1 MIQPKVPFSLRLGG
15 GWPKPSAKHK
25 FVLSPNAVIECA
37 ARFCI
42 ALCLFVICAWSLHLP
57 PLAALIPDS
66 PPMVLDTA
74 LSLILAACGVLLV
87 NNHRLRLLPAIAV
100 ALLIIGLVNVA
111 SETPAISLHQLV
123 FSFSG
128 HLKMAKGTAVA
139 LLLLGVSLLV
149 LARSSNEFRRLQ
161 VAAFLGMVVGTI
173 ALLTLLER
181 PFDLRSAHSWET
193 FFYDISAPTALCLG
207 ALGISLVSF
216 LWEKLEKNPPQL
228 YFAASV
234 LSIVCLLLLFAGID
248 AAVWA
253 VSNSIIHARAE
264 LRGTNKQLQT
274 VDSFVEAI
282 RRSDSGQ
289 RGYVLT
295 GDSQYLKE
303 FEAGQRMFEN
313 VSGSGALIDRALAE
327 EVRSTFMLLRNIIQ
341 LEADGHHGEALL
353 DAQSLQAFRLM
364 EQVDLDTFR
373 IKEALRERR
382 QRKMD
387 ENGRSI
393 FLIQKTLLVT
403 YGLALSLALFGFR
416 VIRSE
421 SRRRSDIESALGK
434 KEAALAA
441 SNQELKDQTMKAEE
455 ASTTKSMFLASIS
468 HEIRTPMNAI
478 LGMSD
483 LLAES
488 QLDQEQRRYV
498 EVFRGAGNT
507 LLDLINSVLDLSKIE
522 AGHLELESA
531 VFDLEAVV
539 VRTLELLSAKAQ
551 AKKIRLIHRIAPNM
565 STRLVGDANRLQQ
578 VLLNL
583 VGNAVKFT
591 NSGEVVVH
599 VQNDPAIE
607 GSFEFKVSDT
617 GIGIS
622 QEQMGRVFN
631 DFSQADS
638 STTRQYGGTGLG
650 LGICRR
656 LVEAMSGH
664 LSVTSEVGQG
674 SVFRFTA
681 VFQPDVEQRLESR
694 DDLKDLHGLRILV
707 IDDHSTNRLIL
718 REMLS
723 SWGLISVE
731 VANARE
737 GIDEIRRAERD
748 QRPFAMV
755 LLDREM
761 PEIDGFAAIPL
772 IRSTDPAVPIVML
785 TSDTR
790 PGDSEKRRS
799 SGLAGFAVKPVTRGV
814 LLRLIGDALRPACPR
829 ERAMSATASSPAAVV
844 PTLPINILV
853 AEDSPDNRF
862 LLESYPRNG
871 PYIITVA
878 EDGAQAVEKFATGDF
893 DIVLMDMQMPVM
905 DGLAATR
912 AIRAFE
918 QLHDLAPT
926 PIVALTANAMSQH
939 ANESYSAGC
948 NAHVAKPISKRKLVE
963 TLHAYRKN
971 AVPVAVLMSDVIE
984 APEGLEEIVP
994 SYLSSR
1000 KGQIAI
1006 LLNFLAD
1013 SNFEEIRKIAHD
1025 LKGTGTSFGFP
1036 ELTRFGEQLQYS
1048 AMEANSLEVGRQL
1061 LQMRDYLGRV
1071 QIRTTLA
1078 AR

>member
-1 MIQPKVPFSLRLGG
+1 
-15 GWPKPSAKHK
+15 
-25 FVLSPNAVIECA
+25 
-37 ARFCI
+37 
-42 ALCLFVICAWSLHLP
+42 
-57 PLAALIPDS
+57 
-66 PPMVLDTA
+66 MVLDSA
-74 LSLILAACGVLLV
+74 LGVILAACGVLLV
-87 NNHRLRLLPAIAV
+87 KNNRLRFLPLVAV
-100 ALLIIGLVNVA
+100 ALLILGLVNVA
-111 SETPAISLHQLV
+111 SESPAISLHQLV
-123 FSFSG
+123 FSSSD
-128 HLKMAKGTAVA
+128 HLKMAKGTGVA
-139 LLLLGVSLLV
+139 LLLLGVGLLV
-149 LARSSNEFRRLQ
+149 LTRSSNEIRRFQ

-181 PFDLRSAHSWET
+181 PFDLRSSRSWET
-193 FFYDISAPTALCLG
+193 FFYDMSVPTALCLG
-207 ALGISLVSF
+207 ALGISFVSF
-216 LWEKLEKNPPQL
+216 LWQKLEQNPPRL

-264 LRGTNKQLQT
+264 LRGTNKQLRT
-274 VDSFVEAI
+274 IDSFVEAI
-282 RRSDSGQ
+282 RMSDSGQ
-289 RGYVLT
+289 RGYLLT
-295 GDSQYLKE
+295 GERQYLDE
-303 FEAGQRMFEN
+303 FRAAQRMFEN
-313 VSGSGALIDRALAE
+313 VSGSGAVIDRALAE
-327 EVRSTFMLLRNIIQ
+327 EVRSTFLVLRNIIQ
-341 LEADGHHGEALL
+341 LEADGRHGEVLQH
-353 DAQSLQAFRLM
+353 AQSLQAFRLM

-373 IKEALRERR
+373 IKEALREKR
-382 QRKMD
+382 QRKLD

-393 FLIQKTLLVT
+393 FLIQRTLLVT
-403 YGLALSLALFGFR
+403 YGLALLLALFGFR
-416 VIRSE
+416 VIRGE
-421 SRRRSDIESALGK
+421 SRRRSNIESALRE
-434 KEAALAA
+434 KEAALAET
-441 SNQELKDQTMKAEE
+441 NRELKAQTMKAEE
-455 ASTTKSMFLASIS
+455 ASNTKSMFLASIS

-488 QLDQEQRRYV
+488 QLDPEQRRYV
-498 EVFRGAGNT
+498 EVFRRAGNT
-507 LLDLINSVLDLSKIE
+507 LLDLIDSVLDLSKIE

-531 VFDLEAVV
+531 PFDLESVV

-551 AKKIRLIHRIAPNM
+551 AKRIRLIHRIEPNVN
-565 STRLVGDANRLQQ
+565 TKLIGDANRLQQ

-591 NSGEVVVH
+591 NSGAVVVH
-599 VQNDPAIE
+599 VQKDTATE

-622 QEQMGRVFN
+622 QEQLGRVFE

-638 STTRQYGGTGLG
+638 STTRKYGGTGLG

-664 LSVTSEVGQG
+664 MSVTSEIGQG

-681 VFQPDVEQRLESR
+681 IFQLDFEQRLESR
-694 DDLKDLHGLRILV
+694 DDLKDIHGLRILV
-707 IDDHSTNRLIL
+707 IDDHPINRLIL

-731 VANARE
+731 IASAPE
-737 GIDEIRRAERD
+737 GIDEILRAERD
-748 QRPFAMV
+748 LRPFAMV

-772 IRSTDPAVPIVML
+772 IRCVDPAVPIVML

-790 PGDSEKRRS
+790 PGDGEKRRA
-799 SGLAGFAVKPVTRGV
+799 SGLSGYAVKPVTRGV
-814 LLRLIGDALRPACPR
+814 LLRLIGDALRPVCPPQ
-829 ERAMSATASSPAAVV
+829 RALAATASSPAAVA
-844 PTLPINILV
+844 PTIPINILV

-862 LLESYPRNG
+862 LLESYLRNG
-871 PYIITVA
+871 PYRITVA
-878 EDGAQAVEKFATGDF
+878 EDGDQAVKKFTSGLF

-918 QLHDLAPT
+918 QLHQLAQT

-939 ANESYSAGC
+939 ASESYRAGC
-948 NAHVAKPISKRKLVE
+948 NAHVAKPISKRTLIE
-963 TLHAYRKN
+963 TLSAYRKK
-971 AVPVAVLMSDVIE
+971 AVSATVRMSDVVE
-984 APEGLEEIVP
+984 PPEGLEEIAP
-994 SYLSSR
+994 SYLASR
-1000 KGQIAI
+1000 KGQIPI

-1036 ELTRFGEQLQYS
+1036 ELTKFGEQLQRS
-1048 AMEANSLEVGRQL
+1048 AIDASAVEVGRQL
-1061 LQMRDYLGRV
+1061 LELRDYLGRV
-1071 QIRTTLA
+1071 QIRTALTA
-1078 AR
+1078 